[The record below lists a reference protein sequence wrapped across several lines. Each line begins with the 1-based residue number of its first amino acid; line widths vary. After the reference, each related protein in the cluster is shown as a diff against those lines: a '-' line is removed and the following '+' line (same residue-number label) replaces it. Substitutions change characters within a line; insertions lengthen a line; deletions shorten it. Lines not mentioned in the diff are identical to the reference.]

1 MKFKVYFRKNL
12 KMTPQKLAAQVSHVV
27 KELGRMQPNSDP
39 QEDVIVVLQASDKK
53 FEEIKVEFADNYNYL
68 QVDLG
73 MTEVPAGTETCFGY
87 IEECSEE
94 LTKKEQSFKE
104 AIVQLAGRLD
114 AMIQEV
120 NK

>member
-1 MKFKVYFRKNL
+1 MKFKVFFRKNL
-12 KMTPQKLAAQVSHVV
+12 NMTPQKLAAQVAHVV
-27 KELGRMQPNSDP
+27 KELGRMQPNSNP
-39 QEDVIVVLQASDKK
+39 REDIIVVLQASDKK

-87 IEECSEE
+87 IEECSKNI
-94 LTKKEQSFKE
+94 TKKDQNIKQ
-104 AIVQLAGRLD
+104 AIVELAARLD
-114 AMIQEV
+114 TMIQEV